1 MKATTTKLLTVSLA
15 IAAAIALPT
24 AVKAES
30 SNLSETTLANST
42 SSERINTEYNDCWY
56 VPGFPPNWCDFW

>member
-1 MKATTTKLLTVSLA
+1 MKATSTKLLTVSLA

-30 SNLSETTLANST
+30 SNLSKTTLA
-42 SSERINTEYNDCWY
+42 SSAYGEKINTEYNGCWY
-56 VPGFPPNWCDFW
+56 VPGLPRDWCK

>member
-30 SNLSETTLANST
+30 SNLTEATLANSE
-42 SSERINTEYNDCWY
+42 SSEEISTEYNGCVY
-56 VPGFPPNWCDFW
+56 LPGVGWIC